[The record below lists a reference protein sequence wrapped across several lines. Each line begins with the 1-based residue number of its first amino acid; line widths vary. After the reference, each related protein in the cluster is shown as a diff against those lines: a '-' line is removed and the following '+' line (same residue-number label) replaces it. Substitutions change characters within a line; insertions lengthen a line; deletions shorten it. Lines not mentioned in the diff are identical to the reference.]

1 MDPVHLNKLFS
12 ISNWWFLIPC
22 YCQNS
27 IGDLWNTLCSNT
39 LKIYAFTNNITIN
52 QHIYIYIHQPY
63 HNHST
68 YMYLPTISQSINIYV
83 FTNHITI
90 NEHICIHQ
98 QYHNQSTYVYSPTST
113 LSYNSTTSYYFSQFK
128 WGENT
133 PHYDKHHIPHLA
145 IIHVSSYN
153 QIKLSTKDLPSIWF

>member
-1 MDPVHLNKLFS
+1 LLLSKLNRWLVKHPLFQHT
-12 ISNWWFLIPC
+12 
-22 YCQNS
+22 QN
-27 IGDLWNTLCSNT
+27 IC
-39 LKIYAFTNNITIN
+39 IHQQYHN
-52 QHIYIYIHQPY
+52 QSTYIYIYIHQPY